1 MEYGLIGEHLPHSF
15 SKILH
20 EKLAPYQYDML
31 ELAPD
36 EIDAF
41 MRKKDFKGI
50 NVTIPYKEKV
60 IPYLDEISDQ
70 ARRIGAVNTIVNRD
84 GRLYGHNT
92 DYFGIRELLRLNG
105 TDPAGRKVLILGSG
119 GTSKTARAVAE
130 DQGAERILRVLK
142 YRV

>member
-15 SKILH
+15 SKIIH

-84 GRLYGHNT
+84 GS
-92 DYFGIRELLRLNG
+92 IRELLRLNG

>member
-15 SKILH
+15 SKIIH

-36 EIDAF
+36 EVDSF

-60 IPYLDEISDQ
+60 IPYLDEISDR

>member
-1 MEYGLIGEHLPHSF
+1 
-15 SKILH
+15 
-20 EKLAPYQYDML
+20 ML

-36 EIDAF
+36 EVDAF

-60 IPYLDEISDQ
+60 IPYLDEISDR

-119 GTSKTARAVAE
+119 GTSKTARWSRSSRRTT
-130 DQGAERILRVLK
+130 GPWPTPERRSQPSLRSATPPTARPATALSPMT
-142 YRV
+142 